1 MKIKVG
7 RLLYLHDVQFFKNL
21 LEKFGGSISL
31 ELRYIET
38 HTFESSV
45 ECIQSI
51 AEVVIDLEYLCQLC
65 MHCKHFKKLV
75 IHLPFKIDEDS
86 FVCVSRLKDFKQ
98 LVLIGD
104 MRQNVCLPWSVD
116 YSQLSITNFCDILK
130 NTKPIT
136 KIQFVFIEI
145 LEKVSILGRSESGSI
160 SLGKLT
166 SEAEHITEWHLRCVT
181 SCQTFNF
188 PSTIKLLDCSE
199 VRCVSL
205 EELKKSNIETLI
217 LKNCCCDAKRFNFLV

>member
-38 HTFESSV
+38 HTFESSL

-51 AEVVIDLEYLCQLC
+51 AEVVINLEYLSQLC

-75 IHLPFKIDEDS
+75 IHLPLKIDEDS

-145 LEKVSILGRSESGSI
+145 L
-160 SLGKLT
+160 
-166 SEAEHITEWHLRCVT
+166 
-181 SCQTFNF
+181 
-188 PSTIKLLDCSE
+188 
-199 VRCVSL
+199 
-205 EELKKSNIETLI
+205 
-217 LKNCCCDAKRFNFLV
+217 

>member
-38 HTFESSV
+38 HTFESSL

-104 MRQNVCLPWSVD
+104 MRQSVCLPWSVG

-145 LEKVSILGRSESGSI
+145 LEKVSILGGSESGSI